1 MERGVPCAFALLM
14 CGCLLRLP
22 LCQSIEGNAQN
33 FLDDKLKS
41 AAENIYKFL
50 LRIDRCFTFS
60 FRHTLPVEVLFETT
74 SSTVEKGMKIKN
86 Y

>member
-1 MERGVPCAFALLM
+1 MWGYLL
-14 CGCLLRLP
+14 LLP

-50 LRIDRCFTFS
+50 LTTHLQHNMNIKKVLDTI
-60 FRHTLPVEVLFETT
+60 PV
-74 SSTVEKGMKIKN
+74 
-86 Y
+86 